1 MTRIHTGTGEAL
13 LTPVRNGWSKVVC
26 ITGVPGKSNE
36 GGRVADGF
44 VVALI
49 QSNVCGAKEPC

>member
-1 MTRIHTGTGEAL
+1 MCKDMKGTGEAL

-36 GGRVADGF
+36 GERVADGS
-44 VVALI
+44 VVVLI
-49 QSNVCGAKEPC
+49 QSNVCAAKGPC